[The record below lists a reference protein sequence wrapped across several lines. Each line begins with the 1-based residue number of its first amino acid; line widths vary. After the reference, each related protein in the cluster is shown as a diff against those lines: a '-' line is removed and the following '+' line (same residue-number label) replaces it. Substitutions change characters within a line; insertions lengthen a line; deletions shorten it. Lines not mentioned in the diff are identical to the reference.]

1 MKQKRLKP
9 AVRKQEIISAALH
22 LARRCGYMAITRN
35 QIAAA
40 AGISGPAVQYHFET
54 MAQLRRAI
62 MRAAVKQEC
71 LPVIL
76 QGLAL
81 KDAQAMKASESMRK
95 AAFCFGCSQ

>member
-9 AVRKQEIISAALH
+9 AARKQEIIAAALR
-22 LARRCGYMAITRN
+22 LASKSGYMTITRN
-35 QIAAA
+35 QIAGA
-40 AGISGPAVQYHFET
+40 AGVTGPAVQYHFET

-62 MRAAVKQEC
+62 MRAAVKQEF

-81 KDAQAMKASESMRK
+81 KDAQAMKASVRVQQ
-95 AAFCFGCSQ
+95 AARCHNL